1 MKVMFFVRVFEKY
14 GFLVTM
20 VGKTIGD
27 ATPFMIFFCMF
38 VLFFST
44 VVMIL
49 EVDIDPLNKSYPEM
63 LDGLRIVI

>member
-1 MKVMFFVRVFEKY
+1 MKVMFFVRVFEQY

-20 VGKTIGD
+20 VGITIND
-27 ATPFMIFFCMF
+27 AVPFMIFFFMF

-49 EVDIDPLNKSYPEM
+49 ELNIDPLNKSYPEM
-63 LDGLRIVI
+63 LEGLRIVI

>member
-1 MKVMFFVRVFEKY
+1 MKVMFFVRVFEQY

-20 VGKTIGD
+20 VGITIND
-27 ATPFMIFFCMF
+27 AVPFLVFFGMF

-49 EVDIDPLNKSYPEM
+49 ELQIDP
-63 LDGLRIVI
+63 